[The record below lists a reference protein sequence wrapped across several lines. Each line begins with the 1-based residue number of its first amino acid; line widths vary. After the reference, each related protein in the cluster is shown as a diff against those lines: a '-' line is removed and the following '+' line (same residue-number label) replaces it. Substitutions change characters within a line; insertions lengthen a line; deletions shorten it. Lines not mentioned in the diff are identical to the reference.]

1 MTKPTFRLGLV
12 MAALTLA
19 ACTSQPNDAAPTET
33 PRATLPSGATT
44 EGTKGEPAVGTEPCD
59 LAPYRDLVGTDV
71 KATSFPDDPRVR
83 VGHNGTTG
91 FHISRH
97 TTFITSIQRYLDV
110 KTRLRAY
117 WGRLDFIQ
125 WDFF

>member
-83 VGHNGTTG
+83 VFNLNDIVTRDYIPQRTNIVHDNAG
-91 FHISRH
+91 R
-97 TTFITSIQRYLDV
+97 ITQVYC
-110 KTRLRAY
+110 
-117 WGRLDFIQ
+117 G
-125 WDFF
+125 